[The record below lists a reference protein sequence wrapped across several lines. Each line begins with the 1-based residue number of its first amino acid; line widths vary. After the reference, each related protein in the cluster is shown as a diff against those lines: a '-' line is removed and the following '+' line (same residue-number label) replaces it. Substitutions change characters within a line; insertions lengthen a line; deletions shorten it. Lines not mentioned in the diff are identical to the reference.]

1 MKHLKEE
8 GNSQDI
14 FFQSQNRGSGVMAP
28 SAHVT
33 SEEVGLQYPA
43 PKTKFSRE
51 ITGCSG
57 PVSGPPFPNQEPLPG
72 RVKLERR
79 GRGKQ
84 EVSKLSSAPR
94 GAATEEPV
102 V

>member
-1 MKHLKEE
+1 MRIA
-8 GNSQDI
+8 GFGI
-14 FFQSQNRGSGVMAP
+14 TAP
-28 SAHVT
+28 SAHIT

-51 ITGCSG
+51 IMGCSG

-72 RVKLERR
+72 RAKLERS

-84 EVSKLSSAPR
+84 KMSKLSSAPW